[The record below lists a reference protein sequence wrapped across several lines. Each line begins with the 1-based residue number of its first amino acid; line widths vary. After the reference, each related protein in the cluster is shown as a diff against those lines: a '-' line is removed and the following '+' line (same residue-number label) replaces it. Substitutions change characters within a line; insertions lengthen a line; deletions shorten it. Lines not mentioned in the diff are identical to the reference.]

1 MPETSLAPVLV
12 GGSPAPAGGPDSPA
26 RVRDAAQQFESLLL
40 EQILRS
46 ARESGSGWLGAD
58 KDSAGDCATE
68 YAEQQFAVALA
79 QRGGL
84 GIANLVAAGL
94 EKK

>member
-1 MPETSLAPVLV
+1 MPETSLTPVLM
-12 GGSPAPAGGPDSPA
+12 GASPAPAGGPDTPA

-46 ARESGSGWLGAD
+46 ARESGSGWLNAD
-58 KDSAGDCATE
+58 QDSAGDCATE
-68 YAEQQFAVALA
+68 YAEQQLAVAMA
-79 QRGGL
+79 QSGGL
-84 GIANLVAAGL
+84 GIAKLVAAGL

>member
-12 GGSPAPAGGPDSPA
+12 GTSPVPAGGPDTTA
-26 RVRDAAQQFESLLL
+26 RVRDAARQFESLLL

-46 ARESGSGWLGAD
+46 ARESGSGWLGSD

-84 GIANLVAAGL
+84 GIADLVAAGL

>member
-1 MPETSLAPVLV
+1 MLGTSLTPGLA
-12 GGSPAPAGGPDSPA
+12 GAATAPAGPPDTPA
-26 RVRDAAQQFESLLL
+26 RIRDAAQQFESLLL
-40 EQILRS
+40 EQILRA
-46 ARESGSGWLGAD
+46 ARESGAGWLNAD

-68 YAEQQFAVALA
+68 FAEQQFAVAMA

-84 GIANLVAAGL
+84 GIAKLVAAGL

>member
-1 MPETSLAPVLV
+1 MLETSPT
-12 GGSPAPAGGPDSPA
+12 PAAGVAAAGPAGRADTPA
-26 RVRDAAQQFESLLL
+26 RIRDAAQQFESMLL

-46 ARESGSGWLGAD
+46 ARESGSGWLGGD
-58 KDSAGDCATE
+58 QDTAGDCATE
-68 YAEQQFAVALA
+68 FAEQQFAVAMA